1 MKDDDAL
8 REYATAVSADFR
20 LALVFL
26 TSIPVTAFGQATDQ
40 PPDFRRG
47 ARVFPLVG
55 ALIGVAG
62 GFVIVVSVA
71 LGLPASIAAAL
82 AVMGIIFLTG
92 ALHEDGLADTADG
105 FGGGGTAQR
114 KLEIMDDSRI
124 GSFGAVALILSLLL
138 RVLALAALVPAGGFR
153 AAAALIAAE
162 AASRGAVVG
171 LWHELPTARPSGV
184 ADGAGPPD
192 ENAMLFA
199 LACGAIILAVVI
211 IPAFGIWAALVS
223 ALILIATA
231 FGFVRLSAHQIGG
244 QTGDTLGACQQCTS
258 IAFLVGLVP
267 FA

>member
-8 REYATAVSADFR
+8 REYANAILADFR

-26 TSIPVTAFGQATDQ
+26 TSIPGTAFGQATDQ

-55 ALIGVAG
+55 ALIGAAG
-62 GFVIVVSVA
+62 GLVIIVGGA
-71 LGLPASIAAAL
+71 LGLPASIAAVL
-82 AVMGIIFLTG
+82 AVTGTVLLTG

-124 GSFGAVALILSLLL
+124 GSFGTVALVLSLIL
-138 RVLALAALVPAGGFR
+138 RVLAIAAIVPAGGFR

-162 AASRGAVVG
+162 AASRGAVVR

-192 ENAMLFA
+192 ERAMLFA
-199 LACGAIILAVVI
+199 LVSAALIVAIIV
-211 IPAFGIWAALVS
+211 IPAFGIWAALVGTF
-223 ALILIATA
+223 ILIATA
-231 FGFVRLSAHQIGG
+231 FGFMRLSAHQIGG
-244 QTGDTLGACQQCTS
+244 QTGDTLGACQQCTA
-258 IAFLVGLVP
+258 IAFLVAIVP